1 MEERGERGKVPCEV
15 ASFKA
20 FFIDFW
26 EKCEVY
32 TRIALSNF
40 DVCGFFSGVGMDDG
54 MSQGGEHGLG
64 LGWLRREKRGLYGGV
79 LIHILMI
86 L

>member
-1 MEERGERGKVPCEV
+1 M
-15 ASFKA
+15 
-20 FFIDFW
+20 
-26 EKCEVY
+26 Y

-79 LIHILMI
+79 LIHILMLSSGI
-86 L
+86 CCDGDD